1 MPVLICLVVQRWVS
15 GNCERAA
22 SSSLRPID
30 PEENDATS
38 LYSLHATKVNIRSN
52 SAKVNW
58 SAVELVLLF
67 ANAQPKARKT
77 KSSHIK
83 RRTTQSIFLS
93 ASSST
98 LADNLERF
106 DWEESSGPYMMRR
119 RTSLEPYD
127 IDNVPSQTLNES
139 YQDDEETTNNG
150 PTLQPDSK
158 RTPCIPISHHAPV
171 HCSSTGHPWSG
182 GGLDDDSTDD
192 RNDYTPWNN
201 RNEDLVVAS
210 TVSVQD
216 ESDFDPMAS
225 ITVQMSIWKELSAGQ
240 PSDENQSW
248 TNDATLCWR
257 RYPFALEDEVSSP
270 ISYGSPATYPIVPDE
285 EVELVAADTER
296 SEHEE
301 RRILERFASFP
312 IGSKSRP
319 VSILLGGGCG
329 TPKGGRR
336 RNKRKGC
343 DSPRSSA
350 EDKNTTTTV
359 VVKPEASTPDILP
372 AGESIVDP
380 FPEECSNAGQ
390 GQFRQQLCFDLMQ
403 LQDKEEEAEEQVN
416 CEDGDR
422 QGNEPVTSHGMRPAR
437 GWASLNILPDE
448 DDEDVTVSP
457 RVLSPEMDEP
467 AGSFHVR
474 GFHGRC
480 KEPQEK
486 RTAFIAL
493 GNLNNLR
500 NPNRNLVGTD
510 EHPATLRARQLVQQ
524 IHSLKQKV
532 KLYEDAFEQRYGYR
546 PSHHQKMD
554 DRNTKRVLTELARTR
569 KELKQLKERYH
580 LVEPVEISETRD
592 PAGTTTTA
600 TFFTR
605 ERPSAP
611 STISPSVEE
620 TVLEVHEHLTSNRQ
634 LAGRSEAIDKL
645 TAKEVLD
652 EKLAVQRALLYVESL
667 HGRPASFTHKDLLR
681 PLYDRYRI
689 LKRMVVRSGLSRS
702 KEEVCDLAP
711 ILEYETLELYET
723 RPGGHRHSAPAT
735 PSLESME
742 EMDPR
747 AAVAST
753 SRQRHVMTPI
763 TGMELRKENGLAS
776 WNTDDP
782 MLLMWKRQKIS
793 LNIDENLHALPLNQL
808 MDQLRHVREE
818 KRRLRRTIRDLEADM
833 LRQSHQGPAPR
844 YSSAGNDEDVDG
856 HLEPVYAQYR
866 HARAKLRLLEALV
879 AKHDGSA
886 TL

>member
-1 MPVLICLVVQRWVS
+1 
-15 GNCERAA
+15 
-22 SSSLRPID
+22 
-30 PEENDATS
+30 
-38 LYSLHATKVNIRSN
+38 
-52 SAKVNW
+52 
-58 SAVELVLLF
+58 
-67 ANAQPKARKT
+67 
-77 KSSHIK
+77 
-83 RRTTQSIFLS
+83 
-93 ASSST
+93 
-98 LADNLERF
+98 
-106 DWEESSGPYMMRR
+106 MRR
-119 RTSLEPYD
+119 RTSFEPFD
-127 IDNVPSQTLNES
+127 IDNVPSQALSGYEN
-139 YQDDEETTNNG
+139 DEETSDNG
-150 PTLQPDSK
+150 RTLQPDSK
-158 RTPCIPISHHAPV
+158 RTSCIPISHHAPV
-171 HCSSTGHPWSG
+171 HCSPTGHRWDG
-182 GGLDDDSTDD
+182 GGLDPTDNS
-192 RNDYTPWNN
+192 NDYTPWND
-201 RNEDLVVAS
+201 RNEDLVVAR

-216 ESDFDPMAS
+216 ESDYNPAS

-240 PSDENQSW
+240 LSDETQSS
-248 TNDATLCWR
+248 TSDATLCWR
-257 RYPFALEDEVSSP
+257 RYPFALEDEASSP

-285 EVELVAADTER
+285 EVEVVSADK
-296 SEHEE
+296 EHEE

-312 IGSKSRP
+312 SGNKSRP
-319 VSILLGGGCG
+319 VSILLGGGSG

-336 RNKRKGC
+336 RNKRKDC
-343 DSPRSSA
+343 DSPRSSV
-350 EDKNTTTTV
+350 EDKNI
-359 VVKPEASTPDILP
+359 VKHEALTPDVVP
-372 AGESIVDP
+372 PESMDP
-380 FPEECSNAGQ
+380 LLEKCTSGQ

-403 LQDKEEEAEEQVN
+403 LRDKEEDDDGSEN
-416 CEDGDR
+416 GDR

-437 GWASLNILPDE
+437 GWASFNILPDE
-448 DDEDVTVSP
+448 EDEDVTVSP

-493 GNLNNLR
+493 GNLNNLHSA
-500 NPNRNLVGTD
+500 NRNLVGTD
-510 EHPATLRARQLVQQ
+510 EHPATIRARQLVQQ

-532 KLYEDAFEQRYGYR
+532 KLYEDAFELRYGYR

-580 LVEPVEISETRD
+580 LAEPVEISETRD

-600 TFFTR
+600 TFFSR

-611 STISPSVEE
+611 CTPSVEE
-620 TVLEVHEHLTSNRQ
+620 TVIEVQEHLTNNRQ
-634 LAGRSEAIDKL
+634 LAGRAEAIEEL

-667 HGRPASFTHKDLLR
+667 HGRPASYRHKDLLR

-689 LKRMVVRSGLSRS
+689 LKRMVVRSGVSRS

-723 RPGGHRHSAPAT
+723 RPGGLLHRHSAPAT

-747 AAVAST
+747 GAST
-753 SRQRHVMTPI
+753 SRQRHLMTPI
-763 TGMELRKENGLAS
+763 TGTELRKDHDLAS

-782 MLLMWKRQKIS
+782 MLVMWKRKKIS

-808 MDQLRHVREE
+808 MEQLRHVRED
-818 KRRLRRTIRDLEADM
+818 KRRLRRTIRDLEADV
-833 LRQSHQGPAPR
+833 LRHQSPAPR
-844 YSSAGNDEDVDG
+844 YSSAGDEDVDG
-856 HLEPVYAQYR
+856 HLEPIYAQYR

>member
-1 MPVLICLVVQRWVS
+1 
-15 GNCERAA
+15 
-22 SSSLRPID
+22 
-30 PEENDATS
+30 
-38 LYSLHATKVNIRSN
+38 
-52 SAKVNW
+52 
-58 SAVELVLLF
+58 
-67 ANAQPKARKT
+67 
-77 KSSHIK
+77 
-83 RRTTQSIFLS
+83 
-93 ASSST
+93 
-98 LADNLERF
+98 
-106 DWEESSGPYMMRR
+106 MMRR

-127 IDNVPSQTLNES
+127 IDNVSSQALNES
-139 YQDDEETTNNG
+139 YQDDQETTNNG

-158 RTPCIPISHHAPV
+158 RTSCIPISHHAPV
-171 HCSSTGHPWSG
+171 HCSSAGHPWG

-192 RNDYTPWNN
+192 RNDYAPWND
-201 RNEDLVVAS
+201 RNEEDLVVAS

-257 RYPFALEDEVSSP
+257 RYPFAVEDEISSP
-270 ISYGSPATYPIVPDE
+270 ISYGSPATYPMVPDE
-285 EVELVAADTER
+285 EVELVSADTER

-312 IGSKSRP
+312 SGNKSRP
-319 VSILLGGGCG
+319 VSILLGGGCGG

-350 EDKNTTTTV
+350 EDKNNTT
-359 VVKPEASTPDILP
+359 VKPEATTPDILP
-372 AGESIVDP
+372 AGELPIIDP
-380 FPEECSNAGQ
+380 FAEKCSNSGSQ

-403 LQDKEEEAEEQVN
+403 LQDKEEEEHVN
-416 CEDGDR
+416 GQDGDG

-493 GNLNNLR
+493 GNLNNFKS
-500 NPNRNLVGTD
+500 PNRNLAGSD

-600 TFFTR
+600 TFFTTK

-611 STISPSVEE
+611 PCATTPSVEE
-620 TVLEVHEHLTSNRQ
+620 TVLEVQEHLTSNRQ
-634 LAGRSEAIDKL
+634 LAGRLEAIDKL
-645 TAKEVLD
+645 TAKQVLD

-667 HGRPASFTHKDLLR
+667 HGRPASYRHKDLLR

-723 RPGGHRHSAPAT
+723 RPGGLGHRHSAPAT

-742 EMDPR
+742 ETDPR
-747 AAVAST
+747 TAAAST
-753 SRQRHVMTPI
+753 SRQRHLGMTPMTPI
-763 TGMELRKENGLAS
+763 TGVELRKENGLAS
-776 WNTDDP
+776 WNSDDP

-833 LRQSHQGPAPR
+833 LRQQCPAPPR
-844 YSSAGNDEDVDG
+844 YSSSAGNDEDVDG